1 MTEHLDRPPDP
12 AASTPPTVT
21 PASTPPTVTPVM
33 PPPGWYQDPW
43 AVGQRRYWTGFTW
56 TADIFPDG
64 SPDGSGAQ
72 ARPMP
77 GRLAD
82 PAARPTV
89 ASPVPPAAPQWVP
102 PTAGT
107 ATVTPSRAA
116 VAPPPPPQP
125 ASAPPRSERLRS
137 AALLAAGLVVGFLV
151 VLWVVNAVAGTS
163 RSTRPAAAR
172 PVTPTAPAP
181 TPIPADPAQSA
192 LANIV
197 VQPADVAATFTVG
210 PVLGGRQVSGQP
222 SLDLCGANFA
232 SESLRTAR
240 LQVSAVDTV
249 GTEVLSTEAVRYVS
263 AGATAQ
269 AFAELRE
276 AAAGCPTTPVASPGE
291 PAVATRF
298 NPAPDTAWPQVS
310 TVERLAFD
318 FVATDTSGE
327 TQHVIGVYL
336 RRGRVLEGVYFLRPD
351 GSQSPVAGQT
361 SVADIVGV
369 FAGRIAQ
376 LPAAVTD
383 GP

>member
-12 AASTPPTVT
+12 A
-21 PASTPPTVTPVM
+21 ASTPPTVTPVM

-43 AVGQRRYWTGFTW
+43 AVGQRRYWTGSTW
-56 TADIFPDG
+56 TADVFPDG

-172 PVTPTAPAP
+172 PVTPIAPAP

-192 LANIV
+192 LAKIV

-210 PVLGGRQVSGQP
+210 PVLGGR
-222 SLDLCGANFA
+222 
-232 SESLRTAR
+232 
-240 LQVSAVDTV
+240 
-249 GTEVLSTEAVRYVS
+249 
-263 AGATAQ
+263 
-269 AFAELRE
+269 
-276 AAAGCPTTPVASPGE
+276 
-291 PAVATRF
+291 
-298 NPAPDTAWPQVS
+298 
-310 TVERLAFD
+310 
-318 FVATDTSGE
+318 
-327 TQHVIGVYL
+327 
-336 RRGRVLEGVYFLRPD
+336 
-351 GSQSPVAGQT
+351 
-361 SVADIVGV
+361 
-369 FAGRIAQ
+369 
-376 LPAAVTD
+376 
-383 GP
+383 

>member
-1 MTEHLDRPPDP
+1 VTEHLDRPPDP

-21 PASTPPTVTPVM
+21 PVM
-33 PPPGWYQDPW
+33 PPPGWYLDPW
-43 AVGQRRYWTGFTW
+43 AVGQRRYWTGSTW
-56 TADIFPDG
+56 TADVFPDG
-64 SPDGSGAQ
+64 FPDGSGAQ

-107 ATVTPSRAA
+107 ATVMPAR
-116 VAPPPPPQP
+116 VAPPPPQP

-137 AALLAAGLVVGFLV
+137 AALLAAGLVVGFLA

-163 RSTRPAAAR
+163 RSTRPAADR
-172 PVTPTAPAP
+172 PVAPTAPVP

-192 LANIV
+192 LAKIV

-249 GTEVLSTEAVRYVS
+249 GTEVLSTEAVRYISVD
-263 AGATAQ
+263 ATAQ
-269 AFAELRE
+269 AFAELRA